1 VIVLILKIN
10 PQAPFNFDLSA
21 KIFSN
26 GDPQIQK
33 YENDSYW
40 QVLRLKS
47 SLVLVNVWS
56 SGSVDDPEIKVE
68 VLSDKD
74 LDEDDGLVVKQMVI
88 SIFNMNFN
96 LRNFYDDMKV
106 DRVMSTLTSKLRGL
120 NSPTTPT
127 FFEAIVSSIIEQ
139 QISLKAARSIE
150 TRMIKTFGD
159 TINLDDKSYYAFPTP
174 EKLSNLDKD
183 DLRGVGLS
191 FRKAEYVIGL
201 SKNIMDGEVDLGK
214 LKVMDTGDIID
225 VLLNIRGVGVWTAE
239 LAVIRGLHRLVVV
252 PADDVGL
259 RRIVS
264 HYYNDGDPVSSD
276 ELREIAKIWGRWS
289 GLAIFY
295 LVIADLMS
303 LDI

>member
-1 VIVLILKIN
+1 MILKIR
-10 PQAPFNFDLSA
+10 PETPFNFDLSA
-21 KIFSN
+21 KIFSS

-33 YENDSYW
+33 YENGSYW
-40 QVLRLKS
+40 QVICLNDR
-47 SLVLVNVWS
+47 LVLVTVRS
-56 SGSVDDPEIKVE
+56 SGSVDNPELTVE
-68 VLSDKD
+68 VLPDKNLDIGDD
-74 LDEDDGLVVKQMVI
+74 LIVTSIVT
-88 SIFNMNFN
+88 SIFNLDFN
-96 LRNFYDDMKV
+96 LNNFYEDMKM
-106 DRVMSTLTSKLRGL
+106 DRVMSSLTSQLKGL

-150 TRMIKTFGD
+150 TRMIKKFGD
-159 TINLDDKSYYAFPTP
+159 ALKIDNITYYAFPTP
-174 EKLSNLDKD
+174 EILSKLERD

-201 SKNIMDGEVDLGK
+201 SENILDGEVDLDG
-214 LKVMDTGDIID
+214 LKSRDTREIID
-225 VLLNIRGVGVWTAE
+225 ELLNIRGIGVWTAE

-252 PADDVGL
+252 PADDIGL

-264 HYYNDGDPVSSD
+264 HYYNDGKPVSSD
-276 ELREIAKIWGRWS
+276 ELREIAKIWGKWS

-295 LVIADLMS
+295 LVIADIMS